1 MQRSIQGLS
10 FLDSHIF
17 ICSTF
22 CSIARFTAFMIII
35 LDFKISCV
43 DALSKRV
50 FSVDTSQWFDIQN
63 QLWLPQYYFC
73 MACNQL

>member
-10 FLDSHIF
+10 FLNSHIF

-22 CSIARFTAFMIII
+22 CSIARFTAFKIII
-35 LDFKISCV
+35 LDLKISCV

-50 FSVDTSQWFDIQN
+50 FSVDTSQ
-63 QLWLPQYYFC
+63 
-73 MACNQL
+73 